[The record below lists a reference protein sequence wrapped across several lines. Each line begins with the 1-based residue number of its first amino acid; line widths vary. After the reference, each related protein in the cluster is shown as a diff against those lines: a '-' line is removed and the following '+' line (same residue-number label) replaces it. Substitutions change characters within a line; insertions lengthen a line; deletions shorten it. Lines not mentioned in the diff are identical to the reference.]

1 MSEKRKDKKGRIF
14 RSGEGQRPNKTYFYR
29 YHRSGDKKWSYVYAP
44 TLEEL
49 RQKEEVI
56 QRDLLDGID
65 YAGGEITVAELVDRY
80 INLRRG
86 LKENSMRAYG
96 SAINRIHTDP
106 FGSRMIRSVRLS
118 DGKGWFVSLH
128 DKGLKQNTIGILQSV
143 LRPAFE
149 MAVDDDMIRKNP
161 FKFKL
166 SDVIPNDA
174 YVRSAL
180 TKAQQEQYL
189 QFIRDHGKDNY
200 YDDIVIL
207 LGTGLRVS
215 ELYGLTRADIDFDR
229 RCIHVRRQL
238 CRTAEKPY
246 FVTPPKTKSG
256 IRNVPMT
263 DAVYMALMRVVKAR
277 TAPKVE
283 LLVDGHSGFLF
294 LDKSGMPKVAMHLEN
309 YMRGLQARFEKAYGK
324 PVPRITP
331 HVLRHTFCT
340 NVQQAGLDVKS
351 LQYLMGHS
359 NASVTLDVYTHS
371 DFESAERAFRQIAE
385 AL

>member
-143 LRPAFE
+143 VRPAFE
-149 MAVDDDMIRKNP
+149 MAVDDDIIRKNP

-166 SDVIPNDA
+166 SDVVPKDA
-174 YVRSAL
+174 YVRDAL
-180 TKAQQEQYL
+180 TKEQQEKYL
-189 QFIRDHGKDNY
+189 QFVQDCGGNY

-283 LLVDGHSGFLF
+283 LLVDGYSGFLF

-324 PVPRITP
+324 SVPRITP

-371 DFESAERAFRQIAE
+371 DFESAERAFRQIVE

>member
-29 YHRSGDKKWSYVYAP
+29 YHRNGDKKWCYVHAP

-180 TKAQQEQYL
+180 TKAQQERYL

-207 LGTGLRVS
+207 LGTGLRAS
-215 ELYGLTRADIDFDR
+215 ELYGLTKADIDFDR

-256 IRNVPMT
+256 IRNIPMT

-277 TAPKVE
+277 TPPKVE

-371 DFESAERAFRQIAE
+371 SFDSVERAFEQIASS
-385 AL
+385 L

>member
-29 YHRSGDKKWSYVYAP
+29 YHRNGDKKWCYVYAP

-143 LRPAFE
+143 VRPAFE
-149 MAVDDDMIRKNP
+149 MAVDDDIIRKNP

-166 SDVIPNDA
+166 SDVVPKDA

-180 TKAQQEQYL
+180 TKAQQERYL

-215 ELYGLTRADIDFDR
+215 ELYGLTKADIDFDR
-229 RCIHVRRQL
+229 RCIHINKQL
-238 CRTAEKPY
+238 CRTADKPY
-246 FVTPPKTKSG
+246 FIAPLKTSSG
-256 IRNVPMT
+256 NRSIPMT
-263 DAVYMALMRVVKAR
+263 DTVYMAFRRVLENRGHPKA
-277 TAPKVE
+277 E
-283 LLVDGHSGFLF
+283 MMVDEYSGFLF
-294 LDKSGMPKVAMHLEN
+294 LDKDGKPKVAMHLEN
-309 YMRGLQARFEKAYGK
+309 YMRGMQRKYIKKHGNTLSR
-324 PVPRITP
+324 VTP

-340 NVQQAGLDVKS
+340 NMQQAGIDIKS
-351 LQYLMGHS
+351 LQYLMGPS

>member
-29 YHRSGDKKWSYVYAP
+29 YHRNGDKKWCYVYAP

-65 YAGGEITVAELVDRY
+65 YVGGEITVAELVDRY

-86 LKENSMRAYG
+86 LKENSMRAYD
-96 SAINRIHTDP
+96 SAINRIHADS
-106 FGSRMIRSVRLS
+106 FGSRMIRSVRLP

-143 LRPAFE
+143 VRPAFE

-283 LLVDGHSGFLF
+283 LPVDGHSGFLF
-294 LDKSGMPKVAMHLEN
+294 LDKSGMPKVAMYLEN

-359 NASVTLDVYTHS
+359 TASVTLDVYTHS

>member
-1 MSEKRKDKKGRIF
+1 MSEKRKDSKGRVLKD
-14 RSGEGQRPNKTYFYR
+14 GESQRANGTYDYR
-29 YHRSGDKKWSYVYAP
+29 YTDIHKKRRCIYAKSL
-44 TLEEL
+44 TEL
-49 RQKEEVI
+49 RKKEDELR
-56 QRDLLDGID
+56 RDMADGID
-65 YAGGEITVAELVDRY
+65 YAAGEMTVAELVDRY
-80 INLRRG
+80 MNLKRG
-86 LKENSMRAYG
+86 LKQNSLRSYG
-96 SAINRIHTDP
+96 SAVKRIHADP
-106 FGSRMIRSVRLS
+106 FGQKPIKTVKLS
-118 DGKGWFVSLH
+118 DAKGWFVFLH
-128 DKGLKQNTIGILQSV
+128 DSGIKQNTIGVLQSV
-143 LRPAFE
+143 VRPAFE
-149 MAVDDDMIRKNP
+149 MAVDDDIIRKNP

-166 SDVIPNDA
+166 SDVVPKDA
-174 YVRSAL
+174 YVRDAL
-180 TKAQQEQYL
+180 TKEQQEKYL
-189 QFIRDHGKDNY
+189 QFVQDCGGNY

-277 TAPKVE
+277 TSPKVE

-309 YMRGLQARFEKAYGK
+309 YMRHVRKKYATQQGTDF
-324 PVPRITP
+324 PNVTP

-340 NVQQAGLDVKS
+340 NAQRAGIDVKS
-351 LQYLMGHS
+351 LQYFMGHS

-371 DFESAERAFRQIAE
+371 DYDSAEKAFQKIAMN
-385 AL
+385 L

>member
-166 SDVIPNDA
+166 FDVIPNDA

-359 NASVTLDVYTHS
+359 TASVTLDVYTHS

>member
-29 YHRSGDKKWSYVYAP
+29 YHRNGDKKWCYVYAP

-180 TKAQQEQYL
+180 TKAQQERYL

-215 ELYGLTRADIDFDR
+215 ELYGLTKADIDFDR
-229 RCIHVRRQL
+229 RCIHINKQL
-238 CRTAEKPY
+238 CRTADKPY
-246 FVTPPKTKSG
+246 FIAPPKTSSG
-256 IRNVPMT
+256 NRSIPMT
-263 DAVYMALMRVVKAR
+263 DTDYMAFRRVLENR
-277 TAPKVE
+277 GHPKVE
-283 LLVDGHSGFLF
+283 VMVDGYSGFLF
-294 LDKSGMPKVAMHLEN
+294 LDKDGKPKVAMHLEN
-309 YMRGLQARFEKAYGK
+309 YMRGMQRKYIKKHGNTLSR
-324 PVPRITP
+324 VTP

-340 NVQQAGLDVKS
+340 NMQQAGIDIKS
-351 LQYLMGHS
+351 LQYLVGHS

-371 DFESAERAFRQIAE
+371 DFESAERAFRQITE

>member
-29 YHRSGDKKWSYVYAP
+29 YHRNGDKKWCYVYAP

-65 YAGGEITVAELVDRY
+65 YVGGEITVAELVDRY

-86 LKENSMRAYG
+86 LKENSMRAYD
-96 SAINRIHTDP
+96 SAINRIHADS
-106 FGSRMIRSVRLS
+106 FGSRMIRSVRLP

-143 LRPAFE
+143 VRPAFE
-149 MAVDDDMIRKNP
+149 MAVDDDIIRKNP

-166 SDVIPNDA
+166 SDVVPKDA
-174 YVRSAL
+174 YVRDAL
-180 TKAQQEQYL
+180 TKEQQEKYL
-189 QFIRDHGKDNY
+189 QFVQDCGGNY

-283 LLVDGHSGFLF
+283 LLVDGYSGFLF

-324 PVPRITP
+324 SVPRITP

-371 DFESAERAFRQIAE
+371 SFDSVERAFEQIASS
-385 AL
+385 L

>member
-29 YHRSGDKKWSYVYAP
+29 YHRNGDKKWCYVYAP

-65 YAGGEITVAELVDRY
+65 YVGGEITVAELVDRY

-86 LKENSMRAYG
+86 LKENSMRAYD
-96 SAINRIHTDP
+96 SAINRIHADS
-106 FGSRMIRSVRLS
+106 FGSRMIRSVRLP

-143 LRPAFE
+143 VRPAFE
-149 MAVDDDMIRKNP
+149 MAVDDDIIRKNP

-166 SDVIPNDA
+166 SDVVPKDA
-174 YVRSAL
+174 YVRDAL
-180 TKAQQEQYL
+180 TKEQQEKYL
-189 QFIRDHGKDNY
+189 QFVQDCGGNY

-277 TAPKVE
+277 THPKVE

-371 DFESAERAFRQIAE
+371 SFDSVERAFEQIASS
-385 AL
+385 L

>member
-180 TKAQQEQYL
+180 TKAQQERYL

-207 LGTGLRVS
+207 LGTGLRAS
-215 ELYGLTRADIDFDR
+215 ELYGLTKADIDFDR

-283 LLVDGHSGFLF
+283 LPVDGHSGFLF

-324 PVPRITP
+324 SVPRITP

-371 DFESAERAFRQIAE
+371 SFDSVERAFEQIASN
-385 AL
+385 L